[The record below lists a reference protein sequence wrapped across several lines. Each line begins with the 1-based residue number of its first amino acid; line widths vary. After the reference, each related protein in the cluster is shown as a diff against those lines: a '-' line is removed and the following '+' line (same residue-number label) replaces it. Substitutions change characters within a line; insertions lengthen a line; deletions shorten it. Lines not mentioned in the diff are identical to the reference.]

1 MRSLRRYLNSDA
13 RMNEIELTLCTCRT
27 ISQGLFMEFHGKYSR
42 EYVIE
47 LSTIR
52 LSIVDAAK
60 LGVKDG
66 DVVEVE
72 GPTGRKVKLLVK
84 IDPNIPEGVAYVPY
98 GHVINTIVPSE
109 TEACATPNYKQIRVR
124 VRKMSASESDIEK
137 LVEEHAGE
145 SFLKS
150 VPGIGERPL
159 AEGELRIVRDVVCP
173 FCGLLCDNLVVKL
186 SGDRVVDVQG
196 ACVIGRAKFVTY
208 HKERVLRPLK
218 RTETGKFIE
227 VDLERAIDEVVDL
240 LAKSKYPLFYGW
252 SCTTCEAIRL
262 GLRIAELVGGVVDN
276 TSSVC
281 HGPTLMAVA
290 ETGHSDFTLGF
301 TTHYADMILIWGWN
315 PAHAHPNFMYRF
327 VNRTGKLGYCRKDRK
342 VIIIDVRNVSPVRPS
357 DIDIRKCT
365 GCDLCTDFCP
375 EVIRKV
381 TSAKAGK
388 ARLRLTLYIV
398 DFQKCR
404 ECGLC
409 IEICPAR
416 AIQFIRDVDDI
427 LVVEPGKDYELL
439 TALRMCLRDLEIEK
453 SRIAGVPRGKVVELC
468 EELRK
473 SKYVVLFFGVG
484 LTHSHG
490 KFKNIEEAIK
500 LIHDLN
506 EHTKAI
512 IIAMRGH
519 FNVTGANMVFLWT
532 YGAPFGIDLS
542 RRYPRY
548 IPGVT
553 SAVDI
558 LRRKEADFM
567 LVAGADP
574 ASSFPREAIEHMHN
588 IPVVL
593 LTPKL
598 CRTMEYADIVIP
610 VALTGIEAEGTAY
623 RLDAIPI
630 RLRKIVDPPEGV
642 LPDEKILEIIYE
654 KLRKILR
661 K

>member
-1 MRSLRRYLNSDA
+1 
-13 RMNEIELTLCTCRT
+13 MNEIELTLCSCRT
-27 ISQGLFMEFHGKYSR
+27 ISQGLFMEYHGKYSR
-42 EYVIE
+42 EYVID
-47 LSTIR
+47 LSTVR
-52 LSIVDAAK
+52 LSLADAQK

-72 GPTGRKVKLLVK
+72 GPTGRRVKLLVK
-84 IDPNIPEGVAYVPY
+84 IDPNVPEGVAYVPY
-98 GHVINTIVPSE
+98 GHVINMIVPSE
-109 TEACATPNYKQIRVR
+109 TEACATPNYKQVRVR
-124 VRKMSASESDIEK
+124 VRRLSTDSVDVEK
-137 LVEEHAGE
+137 LVEEYVNE
-145 SFLKS
+145 NFLKS
-150 VPGIGERPL
+150 VPGVGDRPVTD
-159 AEGELRIVRDVVCP
+159 GELRVVRDVVCP
-173 FCGLLCDNLVVKL
+173 FCGLLCDNIIVKL
-186 SGDRVVDVQG
+186 SGNRIVDVQE

-208 HKERVLRPLK
+208 HKERVLKPLK
-218 RTETGKFIE
+218 RTESGKFVEI
-227 VDLERAIDEVVDL
+227 DLERAIEETVDL
-240 LAKSKYPLFYGW
+240 LSKSKYPLLYGW

-262 GLRIAELVGGVVDN
+262 GLKIAELVGGVVDN

-301 TTHYADMILIWGWN
+301 TMHYADMVLVWGWN

-327 VNRTGKLGYCRKDRK
+327 VNRVGKLGYGRKHRK
-342 VIIIDVRNVSPVRPS
+342 VVVIDIRNTSPARPG
-357 DIDIRKCT
+357 DIDIKKCT
-365 GCDLCTDFCP
+365 GCDLCTEFCP
-375 EVIRKV
+375 EVIKKV
-381 TSAKAGK
+381 TSAKTGK
-388 ARLRLTLYIV
+388 IKLQLTLYLV

-409 IEICPAR
+409 IDICPTR
-416 AIQFIRDVDDI
+416 AIQLVRDVDEI

-439 TALRMCLRDLEIEK
+439 TAIRMCLRDLEIEK
-453 SRIAGVPRGKVVELC
+453 SKIAGIPREKVLELC
-468 EELRK
+468 DELRR

-542 RRYPRY
+542 KRYPRY

-558 LRRKEADFM
+558 LRRRETDFM

-574 ASSFPREAIEHMHN
+574 ACSFPREAVEHMRD

-610 VALTGIEAEGTAY
+610 VALTGIEVEGTAY

-642 LPDEKILEIIYE
+642 LSDEKILEMIYE
-654 KLRKILR
+654 KLRKVL
-661 K
+661 KK